1 MTKYFNKFKNSTF
14 WPIFGKIFPILGGKY
29 IFQKIW
35 LSHTTQF
42 LESCQ
47 NLEKINIIP
56 IKFPNKQKDRSYII
70 GPLQQLLGI
79 QQGNIKCMLSK
90 FPMYLKGNL
99 PNVVAITFS

>member
-1 MTKYFNKFKNSTF
+1 M
-14 WPIFGKIFPILGGKY
+14 GEKY

-42 LESCQ
+42 LESRQ
-47 NLEKINIIP
+47 NLEKINIIL
-56 IKFPNKQKDRSYII
+56 IKCPNRQKDRSYII

-79 QQGNIKCMLSK
+79 QQGNTKYMLSK